1 MILPEQCS
9 AKFEGKEC
17 QLSPSYVISVKSH
30 EGEYMLAVVCE
41 DHKSA
46 IEARLI
52 SMQDAK
58 KIPRGRIYFDPIKA
72 VVTDCAM
79 RYNEEYIELNE
90 GSPD

>member
-9 AKFEGKEC
+9 AKLEGKEC

-79 RYNEEYIELNE
+79 RYNEEYIEPNE

>member
-9 AKFEGKEC
+9 AKLEGKKC
-17 QLSPSYVISVKSH
+17 QLNPSYVISVKSH